1 MKIPQKNM
9 QKLLHIMQQ
18 LRDPKEGCP
27 WDIEQTFASLAPFTI
42 EEAYE
47 VVDAIEKNNPQHL
60 QEELGD
66 LLFQV
71 VFYAQ
76 IAQEQKLFDF
86 DSVVDGLNTKMI
98 ERHPHVFSENKQRL
112 TFQQQSEVWEQAKLE
127 KKANSKTSVLDDIP
141 HNFPELLKSVKLT
154 KRAAV
159 IGFDW
164 PSIKPVFNKM
174 EEELQELKEAI
185 AEGDKQHILDE
196 LGDVIFVCTNLARHL
211 QIDPSLALR
220 HANNKFETRFRAVE
234 KQAKVNYPEQTFFD
248 LEILDELWTDVKKL
262 EK

>member
-1 MKIPQKNM
+1 MNTTENNI
-9 QKLLHIMQQ
+9 QKLLHIMQK
-18 LRDPKEGCP
+18 LRAPDDGCP
-27 WDIEQTFASLAPFTI
+27 WDKEQTFDTLTPFTI

-47 VVDAIEKNNPQHL
+47 VVDAIDKKDYLHL

-66 LLFQV
+66 LFFQV

-86 DSVVDGLNTKMI
+86 NAVVAGLNEKMI
-98 ERHPHVFSENKQRL
+98 QRHPHVFSDNPQKL
-112 TFQQQSEVWEQAKLE
+112 SAQQQSEIWEQ
-127 KKANSKTSVLDDIP
+127 KKVLKTKGASVLDDVPTHI
-141 HNFPELLKSVKLT
+141 PELLKSVKLT
-154 KRAAV
+154 KKAAV

-164 PSIKPVFNKM
+164 PSIEPVFNKM
-174 EEELQELKEAI
+174 EEEVQELKEAI

-211 QIDPSLALR
+211 HIDPSLALR

-234 KQAKVNYPEQTFFD
+234 KQAKINKPEQTFFD
-248 LEILDELWTDVKKL
+248 LEMLDELWTHVKRS